1 MTDGKLL
8 GIGVLGLAWW
18 LWERARGR
26 EAPRGELPFDTG
38 SIVTILD
45 DPSDV
50 ASVEDAADEILGDL
64 QAECLAN
71 VRAYCISQL
80 QDSPTTGMART
91 VEFADCQRERRAT
104 CAATEFDPG
113 EPSAIIDLPSGE
125 TLIGYES
132 EEGALYD
139 DSLCLGPDGWR
150 ACPDD
155 LPERPEVILE
165 IPTTIAEA
173 VRLHCEDVLG
183 GVRDATARWNS
194 MSATLRAAAW
204 DRIVAE
210 GCP

>member
-26 EAPRGELPFDTG
+26 EAPRGELPFETG
-38 SIVTILD
+38 SLVTILD

-50 ASVEDAADEILGDL
+50 ASVEDAADEILGNL
-64 QAECLAN
+64 L
-71 VRAYCISQL
+71 
-80 QDSPTTGMART
+80 
-91 VEFADCQRERRAT
+91 ADCLEDARAACVGAGNLNEIYECHREWRASH
-104 CAATEFDPG
+104 CGEYDAG

-132 EEGALYD
+132 EEDVLYN

-155 LPERPEVILE
+155 LPDRPEVILD
-165 IPTTIAEA
+165 IPTTIDEA

-183 GVRDATARWNS
+183 GVRDATSRWNS
-194 MSATLRAAAW
+194 ISQPLRAAAW